1 MSYDDAIK
9 ALSKDALK
17 LVRNNQ
23 TVGLG
28 SGRAATSFVKSLSL
42 FVKKKKINVRCIPTS
57 LQIKLEAEKGKL
69 HLIDTVPDKI
79 DIVFDGADQID
90 KEKNLIKGG
99 GGALLR
105 ENILINAAK
114 KVVIMADDSK
124 FVTNFKRDVPV
135 EVHPLARNTVA
146 KAILKIGGKSSIR
159 TLDRGYPFITENGN
173 IILDC
178 NFGVIKKPKI
188 LQERIKKQQLV
199 EACFSQ
205 GAARTAKELVVA
217 VARIDTWKR
226 NRDFVIEGHKKRGPL
241 APLVKKYYYKL
252 VPLAYIH
259 DYFGFAG
266 CVKKILSYCLG
277 LLGLFRPVP
286 RGPIFKSDLF
296 EVVTKTTALACQNF
310 MLALVAQGFD
320 SCPMEGFDEKR
331 VKKILKLGWKTHV
344 VMVLGVGKANPA
356 GIYGERFRIDNSLV
370 IKEI

>member
-1 MSYDDAIK
+1 LTYDDAIK

-114 KVVIMADDSK
+114 KVVIMADSSK
-124 FVTNFKRDVPV
+124 FVTNFNKDVPV
-135 EVHPLARNTVA
+135 EVHPLARNTA
-146 KAILKIGGKSSIR
+146 FKSILKIGGKPRIR
-159 TLDRGYPFITENGN
+159 TLERGYPFITENGN

-178 NFGVIKKPKI
+178 NFGVIKKPK
-188 LQERIKKQQLV
+188 LLREKIKNISGVLEVGIFTRKP
-199 EACFSQ
+199 
-205 GAARTAKELVVA
+205 
-217 VARIDTWKR
+217 D
-226 NRDFVIEGHKKRGPL
+226 VI
-241 APLVKKYYYKL
+241 YK
-252 VPLAYIH
+252 AQS
-259 DYFGFAG
+259 AG
-266 CVKKILSYCLG
+266 K
-277 LLGLFRPVP
+277 
-286 RGPIFKSDLF
+286 
-296 EVVTKTTALACQNF
+296 
-310 MLALVAQGFD
+310 FD
-320 SCPMEGFDEKR
+320 
-331 VKKILKLGWKTHV
+331 
-344 VMVLGVGKANPA
+344 
-356 GIYGERFRIDNSLV
+356 V
-370 IKEI
+370 IK